1 MNIQPNSPSPLRARM
16 IVDMKARGLGPTTQ
30 KAHQRACERFATWL
44 GRSPDTTTPDDVRHF
59 QQHLAGLGITV
70 GRRNQIMAALKFLF
84 RVTLRRHDLVV
95 EIFYLK
101 EPHRVPAV
109 LSRDEIKRLLTMAP
123 DLRSRTMLSL
133 AYGCGLRA
141 SEVVKL
147 RVCDIDSA
155 QGIIRIL
162 QSKGGKDRNVM
173 LPAEVL
179 ELLRDWWKE
188 RPTRK
193 DDGVPPAERW
203 LFPSRKG
210 RSYLATR
217 QLTRILHD
225 VAAAAGVTKRI
236 SLHTMRHS
244 FATHLL
250 ERGED
255 IRVIQVLLGHSTLTS
270 TARYTQVATGLIAG
284 TDSPLDDLNRA
295 RRKKRKAGSS

>member
-1 MNIQPNSPSPLRARM
+1 MNTQSNSPKPLRARM
-16 IVDMKARGLGPTTQ
+16 IIDMKARGLGPTTQ
-30 KAHQRACERFATWL
+30 RGHQRACERFATWL
-44 GRSPDTTTPDDVRHF
+44 DRSPDTATPDDVRHF
-59 QQHLAGLGITV
+59 QHHLAEIGISV
-70 GRRNQIMAALKFLF
+70 GKRNQIMAAVKFLF
-84 RVTLRRHDLVV
+84 RVTLRRHDLVA

-101 EPHRVPAV
+101 EPHRVPMV
-109 LSRDEIKRLLTMAP
+109 LSRDEIKRLLKMAP
-123 DLRSRTMLSL
+123 DLRCRTMLSL

-147 RVCDIDSA
+147 RVCDIDSG

-179 ELLRDWWKE
+179 ELLRDWWRE

-193 DDGVPPAERW
+193 DGGVPPTERW
-203 LFPSRKG
+203 LFPSRVG
-210 RSYLATR
+210 RGHITAR
-217 QLTRILHD
+217 QFTRILKD
-225 VAAAAGVTKRI
+225 AVSAAGITKRL
-236 SLHTMRHS
+236 SLHTLRHS

-250 ERGED
+250 ERGEN

-295 RRKKRKAGSS
+295 KRKKRKAGAS